1 MPLSETIK
9 QIQTALSDWPEV
21 SIAVLFGS
29 LAEDNAHAGSDLD
42 LAVQLTTLIT
52 PKQKMELVSDL
63 AIQTGR
69 PIDLIDLRDVGQPLL
84 GEIVEKGIMVRGGT
98 EAKGDLLFKSIMLQ
112 EDFAGYQQRILQE
125 RRKAWIEP

>member
-1 MPLSETIK
+1 MPLFETIK
-9 QIQTALSDWPEV
+9 QIQTALSDWPEIN
-21 SIAVLFGS
+21 IAVLFGS
-29 LAEDNAHAGSDLD
+29 LAEDNAHDGSDLD
-42 LAVQLTTLIT
+42 LAVQLTTMIT
-52 PKQKMELVSDL
+52 PNQKMKLVSDL

-69 PIDLIDLRDVGQPLL
+69 PIDLIDLRDVGQPML

>member
-9 QIQTALSDWPEV
+9 QIQTALSDWPEIN
-21 SIAVLFGS
+21 IAVLFGS
-29 LAEDNAHAGSDLD
+29 LGEDNAHAGSDLD

>member
-9 QIQTALSDWPEV
+9 QIQTALSDWPEI

-29 LAEDNAHAGSDLD
+29 LAEGNARTGSDLD
-42 LAVQLTTLIT
+42 LAVQLTTMIT
-52 PKQKMELVSDL
+52 AQQKMKLVSDL
-63 AIQTGR
+63 AVQTGR
-69 PIDLIDLRDVGQPLL
+69 PVDLIDLRDVGHPLL

-125 RRKAWIEP
+125 RRKVWIEP

>member
-1 MPLSETIK
+1 MPLSDTIK
-9 QIQTALSDWPEV
+9 QIQTALTDWPEI

-29 LAEDNAHAGSDLD
+29 LAEGADHPDSDLD
-42 LAVQLTTLIT
+42 LGVQLPAIIT
-52 PKQKMELVSDL
+52 ATQKMKLIADL

-69 PIDLIDLRDVGQPLL
+69 PIDLIDLRDVGHPLL
-84 GEIVEKGIMVRGGT
+84 GEIVEKGIMVSGGT

>member
-1 MPLSETIK
+1 MPLSETIE
-9 QIQTALSDWPEV
+9 QIQTALTDWPEV

-29 LAEDNAHAGSDLD
+29 LAEGNGHAGSDLD
-42 LAVQLTTLIT
+42 LAVQLTTMVT
-52 PKQKMELVSDL
+52 AEQKMKLVSDL
-63 AIQTGR
+63 AIQTSR
-69 PIDLIDLRDVGQPLL
+69 PVDLIDLRDVGQPLL

-98 EAKGDLLFKSIMLQ
+98 DAKGDLLFKSIMLQ

>member
-1 MPLSETIK
+1 MHLSDTIK
-9 QIQTALSDWPEV
+9 QIQTALTDWPEI

-29 LAEDNAHAGSDLD
+29 LAEGAGHSDSDVD
-42 LAVQLTTLIT
+42 LAVQLPAIIT
-52 PKQKMELVSDL
+52 ATQKMKLIADL
-63 AIQTGR
+63 ATQTGR
-69 PIDLIDLRDVGQPLL
+69 PVDLVDLRNVGHPLL

>member
-1 MPLSETIK
+1 MPLPETIK
-9 QIQTALSDWPEV
+9 QIQTALTDWPEI

-29 LAEDNAHAGSDLD
+29 LAEGNSHAGSDLD
-42 LAVQLTTLIT
+42 LAVQLPTM
-52 PKQKMELVSDL
+52 PSVKQKMKLVSDL
-63 AIQTGR
+63 VIQTGR
-69 PIDLIDLRDVGQPLL
+69 PVDLIDLRDTGQPLL

-98 EAKGDLLFKSIMLQ
+98 DAKGDLLFKSIMLQ

>member
-9 QIQTALSDWPEV
+9 QIQTALSDWPEIN
-21 SIAVLFGS
+21 IAVLFGS